1 MSTSMD
7 RRPHQHGQMSTCM
20 DRRSRL
26 LGLVPVSASWSS
38 CFCLHLMDQRR
49 ATVSVLDGHNGPVTP
64 VVFWTF
70 RSGWSLCDDS
80 RTVTDRK
87 WDSPTVALVTLTS
100 SWLRFVSVLPSPC
113 WTCAG
118 AMLAWGRCRFA
129 KAYKHSGGHSAG
141 PPGCGVVSTVTC
153 AVLPQLLSW
162 SHACEQDSS
171 CFAFGPFGAASSWS
185 GAASPRES
193 AGALP
198 WRRWCEVRQ
207 RSRL

>member
-1 MSTSMD
+1 M
-7 RRPHQHGQMSTCM
+7 
-20 DRRSRL
+20 
-26 LGLVPVSASWSS
+26 
-38 CFCLHLMDQRR
+38 
-49 ATVSVLDGHNGPVTP
+49 TP

-70 RSGWSLCDDS
+70 RSGWGSCDDS

-87 WDSPTVALVTLTS
+87 WDSPTVASVTLTS

-113 WTCAG
+113 WTRAG
-118 AMLAWGRCRFA
+118 AMLAWGHCRFA
-129 KAYKHSGGHSAG
+129 KDSGGHSAG

-153 AVLPQLLSW
+153 TVLPQPLSW